1 MSYNI
6 CVKYFFQNQNDFEA
20 LELVLFE
27 AHVSQIEVF
36 IAHFYTNIFK
46 ISFWVWQV
54 VPIQELQDLL
64 WYWLP
69 FKYIRIMV
77 FQWFCLFFLSLDKC

>member
-6 CVKYFFQNQNDFEA
+6 CVKYFFQNRNDFEA

-46 ISFWVWQV
+46 ISF
-54 VPIQELQDLL
+54 
-64 WYWLP
+64 
-69 FKYIRIMV
+69 
-77 FQWFCLFFLSLDKC
+77 